1 MITADRYEQALLRQT
16 WGQPHMKPTPTY
28 FRLPASVLLLAI
40 TGVLLGCGTIAEQR
54 AQADNYYQLAQT
66 YLGAESYDAAEQAIR
81 QALSLRPREPSY
93 FEFLA
98 LTYQIRNRFDLAEDA
113 YRLALQQ
120 RNPSPS
126 VLVNYSTL
134 LLLRDRPE
142 EALDLAQ
149 RALKDPGYD
158 RPALAHLNMGLAFSQ
173 QGQFEPAVAQFRRAL
188 TYRSLPEAH
197 HNLGLAYDRMGR
209 TDAAIQA
216 FRDAVRLRPT
226 YAAAYAG
233 LGDALLADGQV
244 DEARQALK
252 QVVALLPDSPLAA
265 ASREKLGRLAPA
277 ANTGERNP

>member
-1 MITADRYEQALLRQT
+1 
-16 WGQPHMKPTPTY
+16 MKPTVNAR
-28 FRLPASVLLLAI
+28 RLATFLLLVAA
-40 TGVLLGCGTIAEQR
+40 GAALGCGTLSEQR
-54 AQADNYYQLAQT
+54 AQAENYYQLAQT
-66 YLGAESYDAAEQAIR
+66 YLGAESYEAAEQAIR
-81 QALSLRPREPSY
+81 QALSLRPREPNY
-93 FEFLA
+93 FELLA
-98 LTYQIRNRFDLAEDA
+98 LTYQVRNRFDLAEDA
-113 YRLALQQ
+113 YRQALQ

-209 TDAAIQA
+209 PDAAIQA

-244 DEARQALK
+244 DEARQAL
-252 QVVALLPDSPLAA
+252 QRVLALQPDSAIA
-265 ASREKLGRLAPA
+265 TASREKLGRLAPTA
-277 ANTGERNP
+277 SANEPNP